1 MESSQLFSFITATH
15 PEIVQFP
22 LILVHFSLHFL
33 ILFIGAFIKTS
44 ASYWTLFKAFIFFG

>member
-15 PEIVQFP
+15 PETVQFP

-44 ASYWTLFKAFIFFG
+44 ASY